1 MIDDVDAG
9 IFAPVL
15 TIISVFQKQNGYHLT
30 IDVGFCPGRNNLKNF
45 RSVSSSRIAAFNASD
60 KILIGGNISPK
71 LKKMSYV
78 WHNIY
83 EKLHIGKPTLHRFEF
98 M

>member
-30 IDVGFCPGRNNLKNF
+30 RDVGFCPGRNNLKNF

-71 LKKMSYV
+71 LKKNVLCLAQYLREIAYRKTHV
-78 WHNIY
+78 A
-83 EKLHIGKPTLHRFEF
+83 
-98 M
+98 